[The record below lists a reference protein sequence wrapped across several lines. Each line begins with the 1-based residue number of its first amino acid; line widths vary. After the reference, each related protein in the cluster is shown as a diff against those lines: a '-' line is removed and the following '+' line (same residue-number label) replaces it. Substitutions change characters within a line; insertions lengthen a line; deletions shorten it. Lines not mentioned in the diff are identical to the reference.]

1 MLPGHKRHNH
11 PSLLLHKLEHTPI
24 SPSPGYKVFVLSRFP
39 LISDH
44 KKRTQRRP
52 RCVEQ
57 IYRAGTRAGEAWA
70 TLAAT
75 AGDAHGFGDVVSLS
89 LFFIYF
95 GRAHE
100 LVTRYVYCQ
109 FTFIT

>member
-1 MLPGHKRHNH
+1 M
-11 PSLLLHKLEHTPI
+11 
-24 SPSPGYKVFVLSRFP
+24 FVLSRFP

-44 KKRTQRRP
+44 NKRTQRRP

-70 TLAAT
+70 TLEAT
-75 AGDAHGFGDVVSLS
+75 AGDAHGFGDVASLS
-89 LFFIYF
+89 LFFFF

-100 LVTRYVYCQ
+100 LVTRYVFWQ
-109 FTFIT
+109 FTFVT

>member
-1 MLPGHKRHNH
+1 MF
-11 PSLLLHKLEHTPI
+11 I
-24 SPSPGYKVFVLSRFP
+24 LSRLP

-44 KKRTQRRP
+44 NKRTQHCP
-52 RCVEQ
+52 RYVEQ

-89 LFFIYF
+89 LFLFI
-95 GRAHE
+95 
-100 LVTRYVYCQ
+100 LVGLTSWSYD
-109 FTFIT
+109 TFLASSRSSRDSHK

>member
-1 MLPGHKRHNH
+1 M
-11 PSLLLHKLEHTPI
+11 
-24 SPSPGYKVFVLSRFP
+24 FVLSRFP

-44 KKRTQRRP
+44 NKRTQRRP

-75 AGDAHGFGDVVSLS
+75 AGDAHGFGDVLSLSLS
-89 LFFIYF
+89 LFLFI
-95 GRAHE
+95 
-100 LVTRYVYCQ
+100 LVGLTSWSHN
-109 FTFIT
+109 TFFANPRSSRDSDKQSLKKT